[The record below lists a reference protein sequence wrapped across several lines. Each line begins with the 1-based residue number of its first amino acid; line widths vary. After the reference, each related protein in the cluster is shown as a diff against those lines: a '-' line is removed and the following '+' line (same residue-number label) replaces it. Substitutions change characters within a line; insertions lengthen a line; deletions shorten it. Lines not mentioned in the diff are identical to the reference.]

1 MPAPWRRRGFEA
13 ERRLVKLLSKRPSAY
28 VFRVPV
34 SGSRAVPKAKTAL
47 PDVFMVDNVRG
58 EIAAFEVKATSKSK
72 VAVKAEQLAKLFKFL
87 DAFKRYDNRYAVVA
101 VWFSK
106 DGKWVFRLARE
117 EFPLSDMVIRNS
129 DESDWEP

>member
-1 MPAPWRRRGFEA
+1 MTLIIQVLFLAPVLSVAQRSYAAVMPAPWRRRGFEA

-87 DAFKRYDNRYAVVA
+87 
-101 VWFSK
+101 
-106 DGKWVFRLARE
+106 
-117 EFPLSDMVIRNS
+117 
-129 DESDWEP
+129 